1 MKILFIGD
9 VGSIHVARW
18 VNQLHGTGWDFRVFQ
33 PVPSSF
39 GVRGE
44 FLSGRIYL
52 PYDVHKPDSIRVEY
66 TLTPKPPGLV
76 IRAFRK
82 GLRILKITSFD
93 ERPLSLASR
102 VIQKG
107 LRMFKT
113 TPLEE
118 TPLSPEN
125 QHAVFLAGL
134 IRKWQPDVIHSL
146 SMFSFW
152 RDNGI
157 VLLRA
162 REILGGRL
170 PCPWIV
176 SSWGADLDLY
186 PYLGKKEQA
195 EAEAILTT
203 CDGLIVEGERDLAL
217 AQKLG
222 FHGKVLAK
230 FTGYGGITW
239 KPQDYCPPGL
249 SSSRRVIFLKGRDNT
264 DHVLAGGDPQ
274 GRAMTA
280 IKAFKMCRDLLKPYS
295 IVIIQATPAV
305 EAEAKALAATG
316 MDITIY
322 PNSISLSHEQVLSLL
337 GSARIMMAVTVSDG
351 LPSTLIEAMSLGAFP
366 IHSGLETVREWISD
380 GENGLLVAPED
391 VQAVAEALHTALE
404 NDALVDKAAEH
415 NLEIIAKNF
424 SDSVV
429 RPQVID
435 MYKTL
440 GQS

>member
-52 PYDVHKPDSIRVEY
+52 PYDVHKPDSIRAEY
-66 TLTPKPPGLV
+66 TLTPKPPSL
-76 IRAFRK
+76 ITRAFRK
-82 GLRILKITSFD
+82 SLRILKITSFD
-93 ERPLSLASR
+93 EGPLSLAAR
-102 VIQKG
+102 VIRKG
-107 LRMFKT
+107 LRMFKI

-118 TPLSPEN
+118 NPQSPETR
-125 QHAVFLAGL
+125 HAIFLADL

-146 SMFSFW
+146 GMFSFW

-170 PCPWIV
+170 PCQWIV

-203 CDGLIVEGERDLAL
+203 CDGMLLEGERDLAL

-230 FTGYGGITW
+230 LPAYGGITW
-239 KPQDYCPPGL
+239 KLQDYCVPGL
-249 SSSRRVIFLKGRDNT
+249 TSSRRVILLKGRDNT

-280 IKAFKMCRDLLKPYS
+280 IKAFKMCHHLLKSYS
-295 IVIIQATPAV
+295 IVITQATPSV
-305 EAEAKALAATG
+305 EAEAKMLAAAG

-322 PNSISLSHEQVLSLL
+322 PNSMSLPYEQWLKLL
-337 GSARIMMAVTVSDG
+337 GSARILIAVTASDG
-351 LPSTLIEAMSLGAFP
+351 LPSTLIEAMSLGVFP
-366 IHSGLETVREWISD
+366 IHSGLETVREWIND
-380 GENGLLVAPED
+380 GENGLLVPPED
-391 VQAVAEALHTALE
+391 VQAVAGALRQALE

-415 NLEIIAKNF
+415 NLKLIAKTL

-435 MYKTL
+435 LYKRL
-440 GQS
+440 EQS

>member
-1 MKILFIGD
+1 MKILFIAE

-33 PVPSSF
+33 PVPASF

-44 FLSGRIYL
+44 FLSGKIYL
-52 PYDVHKPDSIRVEY
+52 PYDVHKPDSVTFEY

-76 IRAFRK
+76 TRAIRK
-82 GLRILKITSFD
+82 GLRILKITSLD
-93 ERPLSLASR
+93 ERPPSLAMR
-102 VIQKG
+102 AIRKG
-107 LRMFKT
+107 LRMLKIL
-113 TPLEE
+113 PLEKIPASSE
-118 TPLSPEN
+118 TV
-125 QHAVFLAGL
+125 HAAFLADL
-134 IRKWQPDVIHSL
+134 IRQWQPDVIHSL
-146 SMFSFW
+146 GMFCNW

-162 REILGGRL
+162 RKILGGKL

-186 PYLGKKEQA
+186 PFLGEKEHA
-195 EAEAILTT
+195 EAEAILAT
-203 CDGLIVEGERDLAL
+203 CDGLLVEGERDLAL

-222 FHGKVLAK
+222 FHGKALAK
-230 FTGYGGITW
+230 LPAYGGITW

-249 SSSRRVIFLKGRDNT
+249 TSSRRVILLKGRDNT

-280 IKAFKMCRDLLKPYS
+280 IKAFKTCRDLLKPYS
-295 IVIIQATPAV
+295 IVIAQATPSV
-305 EAEAKALAATG
+305 ETEAKALAASG

-322 PNSISLSHEQVLSLL
+322 PNSMSLPYEQWLSLL
-337 GSARIMMAVTVSDG
+337 GSARILIAVTASDG
-351 LPSTLIEAMSLGAFP
+351 LPSTLLEAMSLGVFP
-366 IHSGLETVREWISD
+366 IHSGLETVREWITD
-380 GENGLLVAPED
+380 GQNGLLVSAED
-391 VQAVAEALHTALE
+391 VQAVAEALRTALE
-404 NDALVDKAAEH
+404 NDALVDMAAER
-415 NLEIIAKNF
+415 NLEIIANNL

-435 MYKTL
+435 LYKAL
-440 GQS
+440 RQS

>member
-1 MKILFIGD
+1 MKILFIGE

-44 FLSGRIYL
+44 FLSGQIYL
-52 PYDVHKPDSIRVEY
+52 PYDVHKPESIKVEY
-66 TLTPKPPGLV
+66 TLSPKPPSLV
-76 IRAFRK
+76 TRAFRK
-82 GLRILKITSFD
+82 GLRMLKI
-93 ERPLSLASR
+93 
-102 VIQKG
+102 
-107 LRMFKT
+107 

-118 TPLSPEN
+118 RPTSLETRHARFLEN
-125 QHAVFLAGL
+125 L
-134 IRKWQPDVIHSL
+134 IRQWRPDVIHSL
-146 SMFSFW
+146 GMFCNW

-162 REILGGRL
+162 RDMLGGKL

-186 PYLGKKEQA
+186 PYLGEKEHA
-195 EAEAILTT
+195 EAQAILTT
-203 CDGLIVEGERDLAL
+203 CDGMLVEGERDLAL

-230 FTGYGGITW
+230 LPAYGGITW
-239 KPQDYCPPGL
+239 KPQDYCVPGL
-249 SSSRRVIFLKGRDNT
+249 TSNRRVILLKGRDNT

-280 IKAFKMCRDLLKPYS
+280 IQAFKICRDLLKSYS
-295 IVIIQATPAV
+295 IVIAQATPSV
-305 EAEAKALAATG
+305 EAEAKKLAATG

-322 PNSISLSHEQVLSLL
+322 PNSMSLPYEQWLKLL
-337 GSARIMMAVTVSDG
+337 GSARILIAITASDG
-351 LPSTLIEAMSLGAFP
+351 LPSTLIEAMSLGVFP

-380 GENGLLVAPED
+380 GQNGLLVPPED
-391 VQAVAEALHTALE
+391 IETVAQALRSALE
-404 NDALVDKAAEH
+404 NDVLVDKAAEH
-415 NLEIIAKNF
+415 NLELIAKNL

-435 MYKTL
+435 LYKTL

>member
-1 MKILFIGD
+1 MKILFIAE

-18 VNQLHGTGWDFRVFQ
+18 VNQLHGAGWDFRVFQ

-44 FLSGRIYL
+44 FLSGYIYL

-66 TLTPKPPGLV
+66 TLSKKPPSLV
-76 IRAFRK
+76 TRAFRK
-82 GLRILKITSFD
+82 GLRMLKITLMAD
-93 ERPLSLASR
+93 GPN
-102 VIQKG
+102 
-107 LRMFKT
+107 
-113 TPLEE
+113 
-118 TPLSPEN
+118 SPETK
-125 QHAVFLAGL
+125 HARFLAEL
-134 IRKWQPDVIHSL
+134 IRQWQPDVIHSL
-146 SMFSFW
+146 GMFCNW

-162 REILGGRL
+162 REMLEGKL

-176 SSWGADLDLY
+176 SSWGPDLDLY

-230 FTGYGGITW
+230 LPAYGGITW
-239 KPQDYCPPGL
+239 KPQDYCAPGL
-249 SSSRRVIFLKGRDNT
+249 TSSRRVILLKGRDNT

-280 IKAFKMCRDLLKPYS
+280 IKAFKMCRGLLKSCS
-295 IVIIQATPAV
+295 IVIAQATPSV
-305 EAEAKALAATG
+305 EAEAKALAAAG

-322 PNSISLSHEQVLSLL
+322 PNSMSLPYEQWLKLL
-337 GSARIMMAVTVSDG
+337 GSARILIAVTTSDG
-351 LPSTLIEAMSLGAFP
+351 LPSTLIEAMSLGVFP
-366 IHSGLETVREWISD
+366 IHSGLETVREWIND
-380 GENGLLVAPED
+380 GQNGYLVPPED
-391 VQAVAEALHTALE
+391 VQAVAQALRNALE
-404 NDALVDKAAEH
+404 NDALVDKASEH
-415 NLEIIAKNF
+415 NIELIAKNL

-435 MYKTL
+435 LYKTL
-440 GQS
+440 GQA